1 MCRYVGGKRDVFDPR
16 SKVVTVDRTANLDAV
31 NEAIMLG
38 PTRFKLPGNAMSI
51 PEFLAHMTSLTRVF
65 DQELNRGEGGY
76 VWAGDQPDHY
86 FHAMGYMLL
95 ARRLVIRR

>member
-1 MCRYVGGKRDVFDPR
+1 MV
-16 SKVVTVDRTANLDAV
+16 SVDRTANLDVV

-51 PEFLAHMTSLTRVF
+51 PDFVSQMTSLTRVF

-95 ARRLVIRR
+95 ARRLVTRR

>member
-1 MCRYVGGKRDVFDPR
+1 M
-16 SKVVTVDRTANLDAV
+16 TVDRTASLDAV

-38 PTRFKLPGNAMSI
+38 PTRLKLPGNAMSI
-51 PEFLAHMTSLTRVF
+51 PDFVLQMTALTRVF
-65 DQELNRGEGGY
+65 DPELNHGEDGF
-76 VWAGDQPDHY
+76 VWTGDQPDHY